1 MENKSKFIML
11 DDGYLDT
18 AIQIVREMKSLGLV
32 IPKEE
37 LLYTDQFMK
46 IEDELKQL
54 VKYLPKNIS
63 VNKIE
68 ICDRL
73 KRNKETF
80 YLIKKYFGKSIESTG
95 RLYEKHVVK
104 EDSRFEKSQTEMYY
118 QRYNDFIIPTNI
130 TIAQTENSIQSVILA
145 SSLIET
151 IKNKSLKEFSELW
164 KEGKTIPIFLN
175 LLFASE
181 LSKKE
186 NNADLKYAIDIFQL
200 WMAEANL
207 ECFEEIKKGRN
218 DQISSYLGKVAM
230 TMSVYPYLNGYANA
244 LKLEYLYKKDPKYVL
259 KQIKYVIENLETT
272 ASLLETLKIEQISY
286 DKVFEEKAKELK
298 LK

>member
-11 DDGYLDT
+11 NDEYLDT
-18 AIQIVREMKSLGLV
+18 AMQIIREMKSLGLV

-37 LLYTDQFMK
+37 LLFSDKFMK
-46 IEDELKQL
+46 IENGLLKL
-54 VKYLPKNIS
+54 VQKIPENIS
-63 VNKIE
+63 IDKIE
-68 ICDRL
+68 TCDAI
-73 KRNKETF
+73 KRNKEAF

-95 RLYEKHVVK
+95 RLYEQHVVK
-104 EDSRFEKSQTEMYY
+104 EDSRFEKNQSEIYY
-118 QRYNDFIIPTNI
+118 QKYNESIIPVNI
-130 TIAQTENSIQSVILA
+130 TVAQVENSIQSVILA

-151 IKNKSLKEFSELW
+151 IKNKSLEEFSELW

-181 LSKKE
+181 LSKKSGNKE
-186 NNADLKYAIDIFQL
+186 LNYTINMLQL

-207 ECFEEIKKGRN
+207 ECFHEIKNKRN
-218 DQISSYLGKVAM
+218 DQISRYLGKVAM
-230 TMSVYPYLNGYANA
+230 TMAVYPYLNGYANA
-244 LKLEYLYKKDPKYVL
+244 LKLEYLYRKDPKYVL

-272 ASLLETLKIEQISY
+272 SSLLETLRIE
-286 DKVFEEKAKELK
+286 KVSFENVLEEKAKELK